1 MCNLSNVDVKNKC
14 IFVRVDFN
22 VPIDDNGNIT
32 SFKRIDE
39 TVPTIDYLRKNGAK
53 IILCSHLGR
62 PKGQKVES
70 LSLYPVFKYLENIY
84 GSNVVL
90 WANDTIGGTVDKIK
104 SKMKSG
110 QILLLENV
118 RFYKQEEDCDKDFAI
133 NLAKGVDIFVDEA
146 FAVSHRKSASNYGI
160 SQILPSYE
168 GFLMQKEK
176 KSLCLNDK
184 KKPILAILG
193 GAKVSDKI
201 KLISNLIDKV
211 DYIFV
216 GGAMAFTFL
225 KALGKNVGKSIVE
238 DECLELAKEIMNKA
252 KNSNVDFILPK
263 DVVVSTSV
271 DNENN
276 ATMKNVEDISSVDMG
291 LDIGEQTI
299 LELKKYIEKAQTIF
313 WNGPLGVYTNKAF
326 ENGTKQIAISLAK
339 CSAYTIVGGGDSVDA
354 IEKYNLEEKINFV
367 STGGGASL
375 KYIQNN

>member
-1 MCNLSNVDVKNKC
+1 MCDLSNVDVKNKC
-14 IFVRVDFN
+14 VFVRVDFN

-32 SFKRIDE
+32 SYKRIDE
-39 TVPTIDYLRKNGAK
+39 TVPTIDYLLKNGAK

-90 WANDTIGGTVDKIK
+90 WANDTIGETVDKIK
-104 SKMKSG
+104 SKMKRG

>member
-39 TVPTIDYLRKNGAK
+39 TVPTIDYLLKNGAK